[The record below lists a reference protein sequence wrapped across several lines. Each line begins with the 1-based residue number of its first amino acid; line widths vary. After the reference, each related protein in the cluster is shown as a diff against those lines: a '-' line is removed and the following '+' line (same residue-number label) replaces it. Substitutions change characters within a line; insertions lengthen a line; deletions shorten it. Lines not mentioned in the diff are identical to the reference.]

1 MTSAAAARQ
10 PFAQTD
16 RWQPICR
23 PLRSPDCNADKKSVP
38 RSPPVSTV
46 SNWRRAQQVCR
57 RIPAANRIT
66 SIEYRPGIKLW
77 SMQLRCGAGTL
88 LPGTCESNLV
98 SLSRPAQSKDRDDL
112 FASKW
117 RRSAIARARRE
128 SSFCWCGRAAA
139 AGSSPRAELNPDSLR
154 PSRRRWRPLKKPA
167 FTAGSKKCPLPDIG
181 SRNHPGANRPAN
193 ATAETK
199 SRKDAN
205 NSLKTTDPVLERE
218 TVTAHLCEVAHLE
231 EPQEAYRT
239 PTWFSPPKAKRRL
252 TSNRNREFG
261 AELANIVDRAVSR
274 IRRLEASASREF
286 ADDALRKVRFEACE
300 TLPAHRGANF
310 VARSLLIE
318 ARGARPNP
326 AIELEPAAP
335 LARRKTNYVQ

>member
-1 MTSAAAARQ
+1 MRIQPRIAVKAGAVEGSRRSVRQQVAAICYRAGAAGIEFLLVRTRGGRWIFPKGGVEPGLTQAQSAALEAFEEAGVHGRIEEM
-10 PFAQTD
+10 PFA
-16 RWQPICR
+16 RYR
-23 PLRSPDCNADKKSVP
+23 LAKSSG
-38 RSPPVSTV
+38 RQSSGKR
-46 SNWRRAQQVCR
+46 NRR
-57 RIPAANRIT
+57 N
-66 SIEYRPGIKLW
+66 EK
-77 SMQLRCGAGTL
+77 
-88 LPGTCESNLV
+88 
-98 SLSRPAQSKDRDDL
+98 
-112 FASKW
+112 
-117 RRSAIARARRE
+117 
-128 SSFCWCGRAAA
+128 
-139 AGSSPRAELNPDSLR
+139 
-154 PSRRRWRPLKKPA
+154 
-167 FTAGSKKCPLPDIG
+167 
-181 SRNHPGANRPAN
+181 
-193 ATAETK
+193 
-199 SRKDAN
+199 RKDSN
-205 NSLKTTDPVLERE
+205 NSRKTTDPALERE

>member
-1 MTSAAAARQ
+1 MRIQPRIAVKAGAVEGSRRSVRQQVAAICYRAGAAGIEFLLVRTRGGRWIFPKGGVEPGLTQAQSAALEAFEEAGVHGRIEEM
-10 PFAQTD
+10 PFA
-16 RWQPICR
+16 RYR
-23 PLRSPDCNADKKSVP
+23 LAKSSG
-38 RSPPVSTV
+38 RQSSGKR
-46 SNWRRAQQVCR
+46 NRR
-57 RIPAANRIT
+57 N
-66 SIEYRPGIKLW
+66 EK
-77 SMQLRCGAGTL
+77 
-88 LPGTCESNLV
+88 
-98 SLSRPAQSKDRDDL
+98 
-112 FASKW
+112 
-117 RRSAIARARRE
+117 
-128 SSFCWCGRAAA
+128 
-139 AGSSPRAELNPDSLR
+139 
-154 PSRRRWRPLKKPA
+154 
-167 FTAGSKKCPLPDIG
+167 
-181 SRNHPGANRPAN
+181 
-193 ATAETK
+193 
-199 SRKDAN
+199 RKDSN
-205 NSLKTTDPVLERE
+205 NSRKTTDPALERE

-286 ADDALRKVRFEACE
+286 ADDTLRKVRFEACE

>member
-1 MTSAAAARQ
+1 MRIQPRIAVKAGAVEGSRRSVRQQVAAICYRAGAAGIEFLLVRTRGGRWIFPKGGVEPGLTQAQSAALEAFEEAGVHGRIEEM
-10 PFAQTD
+10 PFA
-16 RWQPICR
+16 RYR
-23 PLRSPDCNADKKSVP
+23 LAKSSG
-38 RSPPVSTV
+38 RQSSGKR
-46 SNWRRAQQVCR
+46 NRR
-57 RIPAANRIT
+57 N
-66 SIEYRPGIKLW
+66 EK
-77 SMQLRCGAGTL
+77 
-88 LPGTCESNLV
+88 
-98 SLSRPAQSKDRDDL
+98 
-112 FASKW
+112 
-117 RRSAIARARRE
+117 
-128 SSFCWCGRAAA
+128 
-139 AGSSPRAELNPDSLR
+139 
-154 PSRRRWRPLKKPA
+154 
-167 FTAGSKKCPLPDIG
+167 
-181 SRNHPGANRPAN
+181 
-193 ATAETK
+193 
-199 SRKDAN
+199 RKDAN

>member
-1 MTSAAAARQ
+1 MRIQPRIAVKAGAVEGSRRSVRQQVAAICYRAGAAGIEFLLVRTRGGRWIFPKGGVEPGLTQAQSAALEAFEEAGVHGRIEEM
-10 PFAQTD
+10 PFA
-16 RWQPICR
+16 RYRLAKSSESKSPGK
-23 PLRSPDCNADKKSVP
+23 RS
-38 RSPPVSTV
+38 
-46 SNWRRAQQVCR
+46 RRDNGR
-57 RIPAANRIT
+57 AN
-66 SIEYRPGIKLW
+66 
-77 SMQLRCGAGTL
+77 
-88 LPGTCESNLV
+88 ES
-98 SLSRPAQSKDRDDL
+98 
-112 FASKW
+112 
-117 RRSAIARARRE
+117 RRE
-128 SSFCWCGRAAA
+128 
-139 AGSSPRAELNPDSLR
+139 P
-154 PSRRRWRPLKKPA
+154 
-167 FTAGSKKCPLPDIG
+167 
-181 SRNHPGANRPAN
+181 
-193 ATAETK
+193 TK
-199 SRKDAN
+199 SRK
-205 NSLKTTDPVLERE
+205 TTDPAVECE